1 MANKKNKKQLHVMKK
16 NHVVMTIL
24 LFAVILGSVFAVLL
38 LSYLMLGQ
46 YFLASK
52 LSAEYN
58 SIRYLAQMYEQAQ
71 ISGEDV
77 SKPLSLADRE
87 FFALDEQGKMLTKQG
102 DMTCTLRDGQI
113 SLPGMSD
120 PISVYLD
127 ADDGWLKTMDDLLV
141 PDFGVILERLIL
153 KTGSFSIKVE
163 QEDGTSVDLS
173 ANEIDEELL
182 AQLEEEVI
190 ASQAIKYEEECFPV
204 WVRIPFTDV
213 QGSFV
218 AKAKVRF
225 NGDEMIIV
233 VAMILLMIALLIIL
247 LVLMIGNL
255 IRNARRTKKIV
266 DTYLTDA
273 VTQGH
278 NWAWFILKEEPVVRS
293 ARFANKKLAVIELVF
308 VNYRNFCTCHSIQEG
323 EQMLCSIYEVIKK
336 CLTKQEAC
344 AHVTTSSYAVL
355 MEYEEEERLKERL
368 RNLIESLEN
377 IDRGHKFA
385 FHLGV
390 RLLDVEHGSNGKSLR
405 RRKLNLEEEY
415 NNACTARS
423 TMDGIDDSRIAF
435 FDQKLVDEK
444 KWIDAVTERQEKAIE
459 NEEFVVYYQPKYDP
473 KTRKLRGA
481 EALIRWNSPDLGF
494 VSPGKFIPIFEKNG
508 FITKIDHYMLTH
520 VAADQKAWLDQG
532 LDCVTVSVNV
542 SRAHFIESDLAEQI
556 RGIVDQAGTP
566 RHLIE
571 IELTESAF
579 FDDKNAMI
587 STIQKLK
594 EYGFKV
600 SMDDFGA
607 GYSSLNSLK
616 DMPLDVLK
624 LDAEFFRGETEGGRG
639 EIVVSEAIKL
649 AKKLNMHTVA
659 EGVEDKAQVEFLAK
673 QDCDM
678 IQGFIFSKPLPKN
691 EYMERM
697 RTGFAEGGSSPEPA
711 AEAETVQEPDEAE
724 AAAPEAVKAEATEG
738 AETNATTQ
746 AVSAASA
753 ENAGKDEAEHEGREG
768 KGAEE

>member
-1 MANKKNKKQLHVMKK
+1 M
-16 NHVVMTIL
+16 
-24 LFAVILGSVFAVLL
+24 
-38 LSYLMLGQ
+38 
-46 YFLASK
+46 
-52 LSAEYN
+52 
-58 SIRYLAQMYEQAQ
+58 
-71 ISGEDV
+71 
-77 SKPLSLADRE
+77 
-87 FFALDEQGKMLTKQG
+87 
-102 DMTCTLRDGQI
+102 
-113 SLPGMSD
+113 
-120 PISVYLD
+120 
-127 ADDGWLKTMDDLLV
+127 
-141 PDFGVILERLIL
+141 
-153 KTGSFSIKVE
+153 
-163 QEDGTSVDLS
+163 
-173 ANEIDEELL
+173 
-182 AQLEEEVI
+182 
-190 ASQAIKYEEECFPV
+190 
-204 WVRIPFTDV
+204 
-213 QGSFV
+213 
-218 AKAKVRF
+218 
-225 NGDEMIIV
+225 
-233 VAMILLMIALLIIL
+233 
-247 LVLMIGNL
+247 
-255 IRNARRTKKIV
+255 
-266 DTYLTDA
+266 
-273 VTQGH
+273 
-278 NWAWFILKEEPVVRS
+278 
-293 ARFANKKLAVIELVF
+293 
-308 VNYRNFCTCHSIQEG
+308 
-323 EQMLCSIYEVIKK
+323 
-336 CLTKQEAC
+336 
-344 AHVTTSSYAVL
+344 
-355 MEYEEEERLKERL
+355 
-368 RNLIESLEN
+368 
-377 IDRGHKFA
+377 
-385 FHLGV
+385 
-390 RLLDVEHGSNGKSLR
+390 
-405 RRKLNLEEEY
+405 
-415 NNACTARS
+415 
-423 TMDGIDDSRIAF
+423 
-435 FDQKLVDEK
+435 DEK

-691 EYMERM
+691 EYKERI
-697 RTGFAEGGSSPEPA
+697 RVGFAEGGPSPEPT

-724 AAAPEAVKAEATEG
+724 ATEGAEAAAPEADKAEATEG

-746 AVSAASA
+746 AVSAEMADNTEMDSK
-753 ENAGKDEAEHEGREG
+753 EK
-768 KGAEE
+768 